1 MEIFSIKFLVIMYKA
16 PLNDLNFVI
25 NQIIDLHEINNLPG
39 YAEIS
44 NDLISQVLEEAGKV
58 SNILAESNYEGD
70 HVSSKRNE
78 DGSVTTP
85 PGFKESYK
93 ALGEGGW
100 TSLEAKEEFGGQQM
114 PTIVSAAVNEIW
126 HSANMSLAL
135 CHLLT
140 QGLIY
145 ALQKSASKAQQDLFI
160 PPLVEGRWTG
170 TMNLT
175 EPQAGT
181 DLASIKSKAVK
192 EGDHYR
198 ISGQK
203 IYITYGEHDMSENI
217 IHLVLARTPD
227 APDGVKGISVFI
239 VPKYNVSEDGKLE
252 EQNDVTCLSIEKKLG
267 VKGSPTAV
275 LQFGEKNGAIGYL
288 VGEENQGLQIM
299 FEMMNHARFAVG
311 IQGLS
316 ISERAFQQAVQY
328 ANDRVQGIPI
338 KKNKGD
344 PIIHHPDVL
353 RMLSVMKSEIEAMRA
368 LSIYG
373 GFSMDMANLT
383 AVDKEFWQ
391 ERSSLLVPIIK
402 GWLTERSLEITS
414 QAIQV
419 HGGMG
424 FIEETG
430 VAQHFRD
437 ARILPIY
444 EGTTAIQANDLVFR
458 KTIRDQGKSVN
469 CLFEEIIKELEGY
482 KNNENKIVSKSATT
496 MMEAVSISKESVDH
510 LIASSNDQKK
520 SAVSGVNY
528 LMLMGY
534 LCGGWMMSRSAS
546 KAAQEIV
553 NKNKSNDFLEAKLVS
568 SDIFMTHLLPKIKSL
583 AESIIKGDESILA
596 MKPEWLSQ

>member
-1 MEIFSIKFLVIMYKA
+1 MYKA
-16 PLNDLNFVI
+16 PINDLNFVI
-25 NQIIDLHEINNLPG
+25 NKIIDLKEINKLQG
-39 YAEIS
+39 FEEIS
-44 NDLISQVLEEAGKV
+44 DDLISQVLVEAGKI

-70 HVSSKRNE
+70 HISSKRNE

-114 PTIVSAAVNEIW
+114 PTIISAAVNEMW

-145 ALQKSASKAQQDLFI
+145 ALQKSASKVQQDLFI

-181 DLASIKSKAVK
+181 DLASIKTKAVK

-227 APDGVKGISVFI
+227 APEGVKGISVFI
-239 VPKYNVSEDGKLE
+239 VPKFNLSEDGKLK

-275 LQFGEKNGAIGYL
+275 LQFGEKNGAVGYL

-311 IQGLS
+311 VQGLS

-338 KKNKGD
+338 EKSKGD

-353 RMLSVMKSEIEAMRA
+353 RMLAVMKSEIEAMRA

-373 GFSMDMANLT
+373 GFSMDMASLT
-383 AVDKEFWQ
+383 EEDKEF
-391 ERSSLLVPIIK
+391 
-402 GWLTERSLEITS
+402 
-414 QAIQV
+414 
-419 HGGMG
+419 
-424 FIEETG
+424 
-430 VAQHFRD
+430 
-437 ARILPIY
+437 
-444 EGTTAIQANDLVFR
+444 
-458 KTIRDQGKSVN
+458 
-469 CLFEEIIKELEGY
+469 
-482 KNNENKIVSKSATT
+482 
-496 MMEAVSISKESVDH
+496 
-510 LIASSNDQKK
+510 
-520 SAVSGVNY
+520 
-528 LMLMGY
+528 
-534 LCGGWMMSRSAS
+534 
-546 KAAQEIV
+546 
-553 NKNKSNDFLEAKLVS
+553 
-568 SDIFMTHLLPKIKSL
+568 
-583 AESIIKGDESILA
+583 
-596 MKPEWLSQ
+596 